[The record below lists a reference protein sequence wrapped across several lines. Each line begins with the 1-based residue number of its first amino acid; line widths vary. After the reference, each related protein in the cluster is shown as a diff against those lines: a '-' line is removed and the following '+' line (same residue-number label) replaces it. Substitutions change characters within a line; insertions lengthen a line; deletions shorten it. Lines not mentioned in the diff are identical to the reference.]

1 MNETP
6 PALAADAGSSTEPSP
21 VDTSALKRAPGALS
35 PRHEKYAEEFK
46 QWMLGLNRHDFG
58 QVRRVLESITRAY
71 FKHTIKVHSPPMKA
85 DNNDDSGKTSEG
97 APNPVLPDE
106 PPAA

>member
-6 PALAADAGSSTEPSP
+6 PSPGLDLATPPSGGPGP
-21 VDTSALKRAPGALS
+21 VKGALS
-35 PRHEKYAEEFK
+35 ERHHKYAEEFK
-46 QWMLGLNRHDFG
+46 QWMLGLNRFDFA
-58 QVRRVLESITRAY
+58 QVRKVLEATTRAY
-71 FKHTIKVHSPPMKA
+71 FKHTIKVHSPPMRD

-97 APNPVLPDE
+97 SPSPVLPDE